1 MKLKVKIGDTF
12 DSYKLDK
19 LIGSG
24 GYGQVFL
31 AHEVGSNK
39 QFAVKVETA
48 TNAKHASLKR
58 ETINLLELQKSHYF
72 PKVYTSG
79 KQNSIRFIVM
89 ELLGCSVAKMQSQ
102 CDDKH
107 FSLYTSL
114 KISYEM
120 LKCIQALHKLGYV
133 HRDIKPANFL
143 IRANKKYP
151 LCLVDF
157 GLARSYYEKNTK
169 QFKQMKKG
177 NTFYGTRKYGSLNAH
192 EGLTLSPR
200 DDMISWFYSV
210 VELFVGNLPW
220 SDSKDSDTL
229 YLLKKEAKPADLCS
243 HLPSEFVEIYRRL
256 RVLKYDEIPPYE
268 RILSLI
274 QSSMEKLCQPP
285 FILDWEYFSDERI
298 KKISAIEL
306 NKPDQNNQKSS
317 SAFLFSSDDEESLSD
332 SSSSSSDYNTKD
344 DICMNQK
351 VWYIVTLS
359 LIFAGILLVFY
370 KCLNVFL

>member
-1 MKLKVKIGDTF
+1 MKPKVKVGDLF

-19 LIGSG
+19 VIGSG

-39 QFAVKVETA
+39 EFAVKVETA
-48 TNAKHASLKR
+48 ANAKHASLKR
-58 ETINLLELQKSHYF
+58 ETVNLLELQKSHYF

-143 IRANKKYP
+143 IRADKKYP

-157 GLARSYYEKNTK
+157 GLARHYYERSTK
-169 QFKQMKKG
+169 EFKPMKKG
-177 NTFYGTRKYGSLNAH
+177 NTFIGTRKYGSLNAH
-192 EGLTLSPR
+192 EGYTLSPR

-210 VELFVGNLPW
+210 VELFVGTLPW
-220 SDSKDSDTL
+220 SDSKDSDAL
-229 YLLKKEAKPADLCS
+229 YLLKREAKPADLCS

-256 RVLKYDEIPPYE
+256 RVLNYEEIPPYE
-268 RILSLI
+268 TILSLI
-274 QSSMEKLCQPP
+274 KSSIDKLCQPP
-285 FILDWEYFSDERI
+285 FILDWEYFSDEKI

-306 NKPDQNNQKSS
+306 NKPLPNEHHSS
-317 SAFLFSSDDEESLSD
+317 SDFTSDDEESLSE
-332 SSSSSSDYNTKD
+332 SLSSSDYDMKD

-351 VWYIVTLS
+351 IWYIVTLS
-359 LIFAGILLVFY
+359 LIFAGILLVIY
-370 KCLNVFL
+370 KCLNVYL